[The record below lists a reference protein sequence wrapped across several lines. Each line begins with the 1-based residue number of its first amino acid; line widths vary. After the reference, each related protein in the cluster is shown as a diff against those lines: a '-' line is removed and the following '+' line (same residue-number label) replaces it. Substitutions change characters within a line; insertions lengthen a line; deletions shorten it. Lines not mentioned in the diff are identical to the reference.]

1 MIEASSLGE
10 VAALGAAACWA
21 SGTLLFSRVAAP
33 AAAIN
38 LGKNAISAV
47 LLAVA
52 LLLLGGEAF
61 LHVDRGAV
69 LWLAASAFVG
79 LFIGDTCHFRCLQV
93 LGPRRTIVIETL
105 APVFGV
111 TLGAIFLGERLA
123 PVQLLGVA
131 VTLCG
136 VLVVIAEPGHEAEAA
151 GHFPGR
157 PLPAIGFGVAAAFC
171 QALGATWSKQG
182 IRRIEALGVEGVRV
196 GAEAAFVRVAT
207 AVVLGVIAAALLA
220 RLPAYVRALTRG
232 NSATFLVPG
241 ATIGTAIGVPLSMV
255 AFQNAPIG
263 VATTLTSTSPLWM
276 LPLVRIFLGQ
286 RITRRAVLGA
296 GTAVVGVALLFAA

>member
-1 MIEASSLGE
+1 MIAGQLGE
-10 VAALGAAACWA
+10 LAALGAAACWA
-21 SGTLLFSRVAAP
+21 GGTLLFSRVAAP

-38 LGKNAISAV
+38 LGKNTISAA
-47 LLAVA
+47 LLAIA
-52 LLLLGGEAF
+52 LACLGGAPL

-69 LWLAASAFVG
+69 AWLAASAFVG

-105 APVFGV
+105 APLFGV
-111 TLGAIFLGERLA
+111 TLGAAFLGERLA
-123 PVQLLGVA
+123 PVQLAGVA
-131 VTLCG
+131 LTLVG
-136 VLVVIAEPGHEAEAA
+136 VLIVLVEPGHADEAA

-182 IRRIEALGVEGVRV
+182 IRRLEALGVEGVRV
-196 GAEAAFVRVAT
+196 GAEAALVRVTT
-207 AVVLGVIAAALLA
+207 AVVLGVLGAALLA
-220 RLPAYVRALTRG
+220 RLGVYARALVRRD
-232 NSATFLVPG
+232 ALAFLVPG
-241 ATIGTAIGVPLSMV
+241 ATLGTAIGVPLSMI

-263 VATTLTSTSPLWM
+263 VATTLTATSPLWM

-286 RITRRAVLGA
+286 QITRRALLGA
-296 GTAVVGVALLFAA
+296 ITAVAGVGLLFAA